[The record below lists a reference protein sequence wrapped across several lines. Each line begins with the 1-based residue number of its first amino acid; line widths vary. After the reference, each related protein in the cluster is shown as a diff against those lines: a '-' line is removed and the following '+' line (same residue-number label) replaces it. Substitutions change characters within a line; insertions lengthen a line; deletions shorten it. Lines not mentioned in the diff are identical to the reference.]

1 VQNDLRGGAH
11 LPSKSGHAVKELVTW
26 KTFTKVALN
35 LTLSL
40 AHCQIRIHQ
49 CLSHC
54 QSQSESSSCSGRF
67 RAADHLLR
75 NSRSWQR
82 ENKECLYYCFFDS
95 NLRKQAMFGTYVLLI
110 LLIFQNKLCFAW
122 IPIGT

>member
-11 LPSKSGHAVKELVTW
+11 RPSKSGHVFKELVIW

-75 NSRSWQR
+75 NSRWQR
-82 ENKECLYYCFFDS
+82 ENKECLYYRFLDS
-95 NLRKQAMFGTYVLLI
+95 NLLKKASYVWYYVLLI
-110 LLIFQNKLCFAW
+110 LLIFQNKWCFAW